1 MSSDDFKEVT
11 SDFFAPL
18 ENEALAKDL
27 AELVNKM
34 RKYPGRMTREEAT
47 KYVKPLFIKNGETW
61 DE

>member
-1 MSSDDFKEVT
+1 MSNDDFKEVT

-34 RKYPGRMTREEAT
+34 RKYPGRMTNEEMRE
-47 KYVKPLFIKNGETW
+47 YVKPLFLKNGETW